1 MAKTVLLAA
10 RGAES
15 RTAVRSSRRAV
26 LVVLVA
32 LGLSIVVAVGL
43 LAFSGQL
50 QGGGPFDSS
59 RLVRYGLPV
68 ARAVHDLAAALTVG
82 LLAVGTWCLAPDR
95 QARDGELTGLRLSVI
110 RRASIAATV
119 WLVAALAY
127 LVLTAADLSDIPV
140 GAPGFGG
147 MLVSFVDQ
155 IDLGR
160 SLGVS
165 ALIILVVIILAISAT
180 RIATAAWAATLSL
193 LAVLPIAL
201 VGHSATG
208 ADHMNGVDSLA
219 IHLVGTSLWVG
230 GLAALL
236 LIAGRLGDQLQI
248 VVPRYSRLA
257 GWCFAVVAASGVI
270 NALLRLGSL
279 RELTSA
285 YGLLVIGKTA
295 ALGLLGLAGLAHRT
309 RTIRQ
314 LPDRPRLF
322 RRLAAAEVI
331 LMGATIGLAVALS
344 RSAPPASATQ
354 VDSATLLLG
363 FPAPAPLTLERYVFS
378 FYPDILWLTVA
389 GVAAGLYAV
398 GVFRLRRRGDRWP
411 SSRVVSW
418 LTGCLLLVLMTSGG
432 PAIYGKIHFST
443 HMLQHMILMMGVPL
457 LWVLGA
463 PVTLALRAL
472 RPRTDGSLGAREA
485 LLQMLHSRP
494 ARFLG
499 NPITAEVLFI
509 ASLVIFYYTSIFDL
523 AMFTHVG
530 HVLMTAHFLFVGY
543 LFIWCMIGID
553 PGAAQPAYPFRVLML
568 FIMLGVHA
576 FFGVS
581 LMSSGTLLAPNYWHA
596 IGQTDNAALLAD
608 QQLGGAIAWAS
619 GDIPSLL
626 LAVALVFAWMRD
638 DQRQARQLDRQAERD
653 NDAELRRYNERL
665 AALTRRDRSL

>member
-59 RLVRYGLPV
+59 QLVRYGLPV

-82 LLAVGTWCLAPDR
+82 LLVVGTWCLAPDR

-110 RRASIAATV
+110 RRASIAAAV
-119 WLVAALAY
+119 WLVAALTY

-147 MLVSFVDQ
+147 MLVSFVGQ

-165 ALIILVVIILAISAT
+165 ALIILVVITLAISAT

-219 IHLVGTSLWVG
+219 IHLVGTCLWVG

-257 GWCFAVVAASGVI
+257 GWCFAAVAASGVI

-279 RELTSA
+279 RELASA

-295 ALGLLGLAGLAHRT
+295 ALVLLGLGGLAHRT

-322 RRLAAAEVI
+322 LRLAAAEVI

-344 RSAPPASATQ
+344 RSAPPASGTQ

-363 FPAPAPLTLERYVFS
+363 FPAPPPLTLERYAFS

-389 GVAAGLYAV
+389 GAAAGLYAA

-418 LTGCLLLVLMTSGG
+418 LSGCGLLVLMTSGG

-472 RPRTDGSLGAREA
+472 RPRTDGSLGARET

-494 ARFLG
+494 VRLLG

-530 HVLMTAHFLFVGY
+530 HVLMTAHFVFVGY

-596 IGQTDNAALLAD
+596 IGQTNNAALLAD
-608 QQLGGAIAWAS
+608 QQLGGAIAWGS

-638 DQRQARQLDRQAERD
+638 DQRRARQLDRQAERD

-665 AALTRRDRSL
+665 AALTRRDTSL

>member
-10 RGAES
+10 PGAES
-15 RTAVRSSRRAV
+15 GTAVRSSRRAV

-32 LGLSIVVAVGL
+32 LGLSTVVAVGL
-43 LAFSGQL
+43 LALTGQL
-50 QGGGPFDSS
+50 QAGGPFDTS
-59 RLVRYGLPV
+59 RLIRYGLPA

-110 RRASIAATV
+110 RGASVAATV
-119 WLVAALAY
+119 WLVAALTY
-127 LVLTAADLSDIPV
+127 LVLTAADLSGIPV

-147 MLVSFVDQ
+147 MLLSFVGQ

-165 ALIILVVIILAISAT
+165 ALIILAVITLAISAT

-201 VGHSATG
+201 AGHSATG

-219 IHLVGTSLWVG
+219 IHLVGICLWVG

-236 LIAGRLGDQLQI
+236 LIAGHLGDQLQI

-257 GWCFAVVAASGVI
+257 GWCFAAVAASGVI

-279 RELTSA
+279 HDLASV
-285 YGLLVIGKTA
+285 YGLLIIGKTA

-314 LPDRPRLF
+314 LPHRPRLF
-322 RRLAAAEVI
+322 LRLAAAEVI

-344 RSAPPASATQ
+344 RSAPPASGTQ

-363 FPAPAPLTLERYVFS
+363 FPVPPPLTLERYVFS

-389 GVAAGLYAV
+389 GGAAGLYAA

-411 SSRVVSW
+411 VSRLVSW
-418 LTGCLLLVLMTSGG
+418 LSGCVLLVLMTSGG

-472 RPRTDGSLGAREA
+472 RARTDGSLGARET

-494 ARFLG
+494 ARLLG

-553 PGAAQPAYPFRVLML
+553 PGPAQAAYPFRVLML

-608 QQLGGAIAWAS
+608 QQLGGAIAWGS

-638 DQRQARQLDRQAERD
+638 DQRRARQLDRQAERD

-665 AALTRRDRSL
+665 AALSRRDTSL

>member
-1 MAKTVLLAA
+1 M
-10 RGAES
+10 S
-15 RTAVRSSRRAV
+15 
-26 LVVLVA
+26 
-32 LGLSIVVAVGL
+32 
-43 LAFSGQL
+43 
-50 QGGGPFDSS
+50 
-59 RLVRYGLPV
+59 
-68 ARAVHDLAAALTVG
+68 
-82 LLAVGTWCLAPDR
+82 
-95 QARDGELTGLRLSVI
+95 LSV
-110 RRASIAATV
+110 R
-119 WLVAALAY
+119 
-127 LVLTAADLSDIPV
+127 
-140 GAPGFGG
+140 PGFGG
-147 MLVSFVDQ
+147 MLVSFVGQ

-165 ALIILVVIILAISAT
+165 ALIILVVITLAISAT
-180 RIATAAWAATLSL
+180 RITTAAWAATLSL

-219 IHLVGTSLWVG
+219 IHLVGICLWVG

-257 GWCFAVVAASGVI
+257 GWCFAAVAASGVI

-279 RELTSA
+279 RELASA
-285 YGLLVIGKTA
+285 YGLLIIGKTA

-309 RTIRQ
+309 RTIRE

-322 RRLAAAEVI
+322 LRLAAAEVI

-344 RSAPPASATQ
+344 RSAPPASDPVTQ

-363 FPAPAPLTLERYVFS
+363 FPVPPPRTLERYVFS
-378 FYPDILWLTVA
+378 LDPRSLWLTIA
-389 GVAAGLYAV
+389 GAAAGLYAA

-411 SSRVVSW
+411 ASGLVSW
-418 LTGCLLLVLMTSGG
+418 LSGCLLLVLMTSGG

-472 RPRTDGSLGAREA
+472 RPRTDGSLGAREP
-485 LLQMLHSRP
+485 LIQILHSRP

-553 PGAAQPAYPFRVLML
+553 PGTAQPAYPFRVLML

-596 IGQTDNAALLAD
+596 IGQTNNAALLAD

-638 DQRQARQLDRQAERD
+638 DQRRARQLDRQAERD

-665 AALTRRDRSL
+665 AALTRRDTSL

>member
-1 MAKTVLLAA
+1 
-10 RGAES
+10 
-15 RTAVRSSRRAV
+15 
-26 LVVLVA
+26 
-32 LGLSIVVAVGL
+32 
-43 LAFSGQL
+43 
-50 QGGGPFDSS
+50 
-59 RLVRYGLPV
+59 
-68 ARAVHDLAAALTVG
+68 
-82 LLAVGTWCLAPDR
+82 
-95 QARDGELTGLRLSVI
+95 
-110 RRASIAATV
+110 
-119 WLVAALAY
+119 
-127 LVLTAADLSDIPV
+127 
-140 GAPGFGG
+140 
-147 MLVSFVDQ
+147 
-155 IDLGR
+155 
-160 SLGVS
+160 
-165 ALIILVVIILAISAT
+165 
-180 RIATAAWAATLSL
+180 
-193 LAVLPIAL
+193 
-201 VGHSATG
+201 
-208 ADHMNGVDSLA
+208 MNGVDSLA
-219 IHLVGTSLWVG
+219 IHLVGICLWVG

-236 LIAGRLGDQLQI
+236 MIAGHLGDQLPI

-257 GWCFAVVAASGVI
+257 GWCFAAVAASGVI

-279 RELTSA
+279 RDLASA

-322 RRLAAAEVI
+322 LRLAAAEVI

-363 FPAPAPLTLERYVFS
+363 FPAPPPLTLERYVFS
-378 FYPDILWLTVA
+378 FYPHILWLTVA
-389 GVAAGLYAV
+389 GAAAGLYVV

-411 SSRVVSW
+411 ASRVVSW
-418 LTGCLLLVLMTSGG
+418 LTGCVLLVLMTSGG

-472 RPRTDGSLGAREA
+472 RPRTDGSLGARET

-494 ARFLG
+494 ARLLG

-530 HVLMTAHFLFVGY
+530 HVLMTAHFLLVGY

-553 PGAAQPAYPFRVLML
+553 PGPAQAAYPFRVLML

-608 QQLGGAIAWAS
+608 QQLGGAIAWGS

-638 DQRQARQLDRQAERD
+638 DQRRARQLDRQAERD

-665 AALTRRDRSL
+665 AALSRRDTSL